1 MNIKDVMEAAIEA
14 IRAVHEVNLAIEVI
28 QFRSDVWDELVE
40 YHKGMGIPEPLEPLG
55 NRREFCGIRAE
66 RKELMQNSFRIV
78 TFGTELGGVVN
89 HEIITEAEN
98 TFTYSVVT
106 PIGFPRDIFN
116 WGVAE

>member
-1 MNIKDVMEAAIEA
+1 MNTKDVIGAAIEA

-40 YHKGMGIPEPLEPLG
+40 CDKERG
-55 NRREFCGIRAE
+55 RWEFCGLRAE
-66 RKELMQNSFRIV
+66 RKELLQNAFRIV

-116 WGVAE
+116 WGAAE